1 MKGDK
6 SNIMPIMTNSES
18 IYQFGANAYGK
29 PTLALNIL
37 RDTIMGRELFDY
49 AFKEYSKTWM
59 FKHPTP
65 TDFFRIMENASAVDL
80 DWFWRGWF
88 FSNDHVDLSI
98 ESVDWY
104 QLEMDPDK
112 KQSLDEDDT
121 QYYSAMLDEEDIEA
135 TVTDRDPNTR
145 DFYDNY
151 DKNQVTKR
159 EKREYSSFLDDL
171 SDEERALVDKNDHFY
186 SVKFSDND
194 GLIMPIIVEFEYE
207 DGEKEVIKIP
217 VEVWRFNRGEVTKI
231 FKTEKPI
238 KTMTLDP
245 FIQTADVDR
254 SNNYWP
260 ERVEPTRFETF
271 KSSGWGGSKNL
282 MQRVRDD
289 AANSDD
295 SE

>member
-1 MKGDK
+1 MDH
-6 SNIMPIMTNSES
+6 SES

-104 QLEMDPDK
+104 QLEMDPEEQMVIK
-112 KQSLDEDDT
+112 KESDT
-121 QYYSAMLDEEDIEA
+121 KSQYYSAMLDEEDIES
-135 TVTDRDPNTR
+135 TVTDRDPLTR

-151 DKNQVTKR
+151 DKDQVTRKGRGEAYKR
-159 EKREYSSFLDDL
+159 QLEIYSWLL
-171 SDEERALVDKNDHFY
+171 QKNGFDVSKVGYLMYYNGDTTQPHLGKTMQFRRT
-186 SVKFSDND
+186 
-194 GLIMPIIVEFEYE
+194 LVEFELDTDWIDNTVE
-207 DGEKEVIKIP
+207 GMFNCLQNDNAPKLDKEAC
-217 VEVWRFNRGEVTKI
+217 EQCLYRETYQ
-231 FKTEKPI
+231 
-238 KTMTLDP
+238 TL
-245 FIQTADVDR
+245 
-254 SNNYWP
+254 
-260 ERVEPTRFETF
+260 
-271 KSSGWGGSKNL
+271 
-282 MQRVRDD
+282 
-289 AANSDD
+289 
-295 SE
+295 

>member
-1 MKGDK
+1 
-6 SNIMPIMTNSES
+6 MTNSES

-159 EKREYSSFLDDL
+159 DKREYRNFLDDL

-194 GLIMPIIVEFEYE
+194 GIIMPIIVQFEYE
-207 DGEKEVIKIP
+207 DGDKEVIKIP